1 MGEPLSDSEFAAL
14 AVSAGYK
21 SCCELG
27 HGVFVQRSPHKPKTV
42 LNCFLKDVDPCEVW
56 CRQPVDKLREYC
68 NIIKIRIFWPLLF
81 QSESNYLVA
90 DWGSIHILDWNWKK
104 LCDLVLVEDLVDLT
118 KKVVNVPHFI
128 GGILRIGSR
137 LENGFFDVRD
147 ALDWIRCTGNINIL
161 QKLEKLGDF
170 GWLYLETFFGG
181 CKYYITK
188 VALEDCNLVEEFKAV
203 TCENCRKK
211 SESMKQKGN
220 EEFSQGKIDHA
231 IVSYTKAIEFCPANH
246 LLYGNRALCLILTK
260 QYKRALADGK
270 RATILKPNWP
280 KGHYHF
286 CKALSLLGEHELA
299 LEANERAQELC
310 KNILDGLKDL
320 IQQNDK
326 LKKTLEETKG
336 TKEYKQKPKNLHL
349 EKKGCG
355 SSKSHLIISQE
366 QKEIEKDRRQMQFDH
381 KDDHYHQKHDTTVRY
396 ATDGIPRLPVTSM
409 PRTENKV
416 WSSDFPPSQ
425 SHQHKGRSKN
435 KPGEPEKKQDHLDSK
450 IESKTIQDKL
460 VCTMHQ
466 VDSTMLLEV
475 IKSLVHDGYTALMD
489 QRCHSAEQMFSQLLN
504 IVDPSE
510 LKQLNL
516 RVINYVVFIY
526 GHATSLLGIGQP
538 EALAKAEDQFKRIIV
553 QYQEERFDCLAYY
566 GIGKVYLRQNR
577 FSDALNQF
585 MKSQTMINHKIVPG
599 VLTWPTTSQVIEE
612 TRTENLQLFL
622 KNCIEECRFPPEPD
636 AVCRYQQCHGHS
648 KIQIF
653 FTDPDFKGFI
663 RITCCQQCRVEFHT
677 SCWKKLKTANYSDK
691 NDKDFLQ
698 ELCFTPDCKGL
709 ISKIVIFSSSG
720 LVKCEFEQKIT
731 KPKEPPRAVIKQKC
745 SSFRKLKRKE
755 EKKLRRKRAREDALH
770 SSKQKIEENQLQN
783 EPCQYHNRSGY
794 AGYAGDQVLQRIIQN
809 AEQIKTAVRDA
820 SKLLKELLSWSVIS
834 EEDYTSYCK
843 TSSVSHAVVEQLI
856 SYLIRE
862 ENRVK
867 TRGFIRV
874 LSELEEVD
882 PKLQRWMKHL
892 NDLGL
897 TATVNF
903 ILQYG
908 QSLTQLDFSILSS
921 LWNEKYGSKFD
932 YVSSSSEGREIL
944 DYFLKPPLEKVRCFI
959 WLLEDNRENFP
970 SLHQALD
977 EFFDKTDNPTIILKK
992 HGNEDIWTNGI
1003 KVKNKSRKK
1012 NYKDPRSV
1020 LVLSSGV
1027 STAPQEENTFIEE
1040 NTLDFTYY
1048 EPCIIP
1054 EYLRRQLEEFESAY
1068 GISNIDSYQR
1078 LDDNLNQTCESLYD
1092 YFSQILE
1099 EHGPMELNNELL
1111 VGEYEHFPEEAQK
1124 IVEDEGGLKSFLL
1137 KSHRFVMVD
1146 NFISLRHDVLTKES
1160 KNRDETE
1167 NNEGGNYI
1175 VCDVRE
1181 NSFQNKIQLNPAAKE
1196 FEPMSYPKQPHTSTS
1211 ADISLGS
1218 CETPQYLTY
1227 SLPTPWQSVL
1237 SQDID
1242 PVENMPYFS
1251 EVLLYQDFR
1260 DESRFLPQ
1268 TPWDYQCER
1277 TSPVTSPLPLLSNGA
1292 KQPGYT
1298 YADHVTHQDNDELAS
1313 SDRKYVSSNFI
1324 PADIE
1329 TYRDPQC
1336 LVENSD
1342 NAFYEDSFSV
1352 PNGTDKADCDI
1363 QMIKKEKESRS
1374 IPVKK
1379 NNPHTRMVA
1388 VQVNNEVTDRETN
1401 TLPFHPFEKQQG
1413 DILRMEK
1420 EHQVLKEQL
1429 KEAQEKYEQLE
1440 NRSSEEINVLE
1451 ELIKKIVEERG
1462 IFKKEVEWLH
1472 QALEIKVKKWQQEKK
1487 ENQENL
1493 KAMRNTAKKHM
1504 DTNDRYSKTIDEKE
1518 KEYNT
1523 CLNTYLETSN
1533 KFANEKVK
1541 LEELIKKSQDDFKEH
1556 EKRAVK
1562 AEISVLQ
1569 NWKESELCK
1578 LNGVVAKAEANLKML
1593 KSLNSSSASALPDL
1607 KSQINY
1613 WEVFISNIK
1622 KQMEKVKVGYEEKIE
1637 KVKNGARNCLTKI
1650 EAVDLS
1656 SLPSVLRKQSR
1667 PAVSDPALVLYSFAS
1682 AQPNSLPAVSS
1693 SADQGPVTASFNT
1706 QAGVKP
1712 ANANSKVCSASD
1724 GSVKTNSKARA
1735 GSYADKVLLTSMSK
1749 VSGSNTQNIRPNQT
1763 HQDNSDTQMKPSSNN
1778 TFENIIAH
1786 LQTIFPGYSSSEF
1799 TRFIKDVQ
1807 RRSGNT
1813 LSLSSTEILS
1823 RVTDLILD
1831 QQNEAS
1837 TSVGRPTKS
1846 ASSASAGQTGT
1857 QSQEAAAEGN
1867 VSSAPKARPAHK
1879 STSSKNTLPSQPNLQ
1894 PWGNAGA
1901 TPKSKWKKIDYI
1913 PSSDDPCIICHDEL
1927 SRDSCELE
1935 CGHHFH
1941 RECIRK
1947 WLKEHSSTCPICRIH
1962 VLLPEDFPE
1971 LPARNKYA

>member
-1 MGEPLSDSEFAAL
+1 MGEALSESEFAAL
-14 AVSAGYK
+14 AFSAGYK

-27 HGVFVQRSPHKPKTV
+27 HGVFVQRSPHKPKT
-42 LNCFLKDVDPCEVW
+42 DVDPCEVW

-90 DWGSIHILDWNWKK
+90 DWGLQILDWNWKK

-147 ALDWIRCTGNINIL
+147 ALDWIRCTGDINIL

-170 GWLYLETFFGG
+170 GWLYLETFFGE
-181 CKYYITK
+181 CKHYITK

-326 LKKTLEETKG
+326 LKKTLEEIKG
-336 TKEYKQKPKNLHL
+336 TKEYKQKPKNLLL
-349 EKKGCG
+349 EKKDFG

-366 QKEIEKDRRQMQFDH
+366 QKEIEKDRKQMQFDH
-381 KDDHYHQKHDTTVRY
+381 KDDHYHQKHDTTIRY
-396 ATDGIPRLPVTSM
+396 ATDGIPRLPVTNM

-435 KPGEPEKKQDHLDSK
+435 KPGEPEKKQDHLDLK

-460 VCTMHQ
+460 VCTMQQ

-599 VLTWPTTSQVIEE
+599 VLTWPMTSQVIEE

-622 KNCIEECRFPPEPD
+622 KNCIEECKFPPEPD

-677 SCWKKLKTANYSDK
+677 SCWKKLKTAKYSDK

-755 EKKLRRKRAREDALH
+755 EKKLQRKRAREDALR

-783 EPCQYHNRSGY
+783 EPCQYRNRSGY
-794 AGYAGDQVLQRIIQN
+794 AGYAGDQLLQRIVQN

-820 SKLLKELLSWSVIS
+820 SKLLKELRSWFVIS

-882 PKLQRWMKHL
+882 PKLQRWMKQL
-892 NDLGL
+892 NELGL

-908 QSLTQLDFSILSS
+908 RFLTQLDFSTLSS

-992 HGNEDIWTNGI
+992 HGNEDIWPNGI

-1012 NYKDPRSV
+1012 NYKDLRSV

-1040 NTLDFTYY
+1040 NTLDFTCY

-1054 EYLRRQLEEFESAY
+1054 EYLRRQLEEFESPY
-1068 GISNIDSYQR
+1068 DISNIDSYQR

-1111 VGEYEHFPEEAQK
+1111 VGEYEHFPEEARK

-1146 NFISLRHDVLTKES
+1146 NFISLRHNVLTKES
-1160 KNRDETE
+1160 KSRDETE
-1167 NNEGGNYI
+1167 NNGNYI

-1211 ADISLGS
+1211 ADISLES
-1218 CETPQYLTY
+1218 CETPQYLPY
-1227 SLPTPWQSVL
+1227 SLPTSWQSVL

-1242 PVENMPYFS
+1242 PVENMPYFP
-1251 EVLLYQDFR
+1251 EVLLYQDVQNQ
-1260 DESRFLPQ
+1260 SRFLPQ
-1268 TPWDYQCER
+1268 TSWGYQCER
-1277 TSPVTSPLPLLSNGA
+1277 TSPVTPPMPLLSNVA

-1298 YADHVTHQDNDELAS
+1298 YAHHVTHRDNDELAI

-1324 PADIE
+1324 PAEIE

-1342 NAFYEDSFSV
+1342 NAFYEDSFAVANSA
-1352 PNGTDKADCDI
+1352 DKAECDI
-1363 QMIKKEKESRS
+1363 RVIKKEKESRS
-1374 IPVKK
+1374 IPVMKK
-1379 NNPHTRMVA
+1379 NPHRRMVA

-1440 NRSSEEINVLE
+1440 NRSSEEIGVLE
-1451 ELIKKIVEERG
+1451 ELIKKIVQERG

-1562 AEISVLQ
+1562 AEISVLK

-1622 KQMEKVKVGYEEKIE
+1622 KQMEKVKVEYEEKIE
-1637 KVKNGARNCLTKI
+1637 KVKNGVRNCLTRI

-1667 PAVSDPALVLYSFAS
+1667 PAVGDPALVLYSSAS
-1682 AQPNSLPAVSS
+1682 AQPNLLPAVSS

-1724 GSVKTNSKARA
+1724 GSVKTNSKART

-1763 HQDNSDTQMKPSSNN
+1763 HQDDSATQMKPSSNN

-1799 TRFIKDVQ
+1799 TKFIKDVQ

-1813 LSLSSTEILS
+1813 SSLSSTEILS

-1837 TSVGRPTKS
+1837 TSVGRHMKS
-1846 ASSASAGQTGT
+1846 ASSASVGQMGT

-1867 VSSAPKARPAHK
+1867 ISSAPKARPAYK
-1879 STSSKNTLPSQPNLQ
+1879 STSSKNTLPPQPNLQ

-1901 TPKSKWKKIDYI
+1901 TVKSKWKKLDYI
-1913 PSSDDPCIICHDEL
+1913 PSSDDPCTICHDEL

>member
-1 MGEPLSDSEFAAL
+1 MCYFFEHVYISVKYVCLFL
-14 AVSAGYK
+14 MRITMK
-21 SCCELG
+21 SSVICAN
-27 HGVFVQRSPHKPKTV
+27 T
-42 LNCFLKDVDPCEVW
+42 LKW
-56 CRQPVDKLREYC
+56 
-68 NIIKIRIFWPLLF
+68 W
-81 QSESNYLVA
+81 
-90 DWGSIHILDWNWKK
+90 WG
-104 LCDLVLVEDLVDLT
+104 
-118 KKVVNVPHFI
+118 
-128 GGILRIGSR
+128 
-137 LENGFFDVRD
+137 
-147 ALDWIRCTGNINIL
+147 
-161 QKLEKLGDF
+161 
-170 GWLYLETFFGG
+170 
-181 CKYYITK
+181 
-188 VALEDCNLVEEFKAV
+188 
-203 TCENCRKK
+203 
-211 SESMKQKGN
+211 
-220 EEFSQGKIDHA
+220 
-231 IVSYTKAIEFCPANH
+231 
-246 LLYGNRALCLILTK
+246 
-260 QYKRALADGK
+260 
-270 RATILKPNWP
+270 
-280 KGHYHF
+280 
-286 CKALSLLGEHELA
+286 
-299 LEANERAQELC
+299 
-310 KNILDGLKDL
+310 
-320 IQQNDK
+320 
-326 LKKTLEETKG
+326 
-336 TKEYKQKPKNLHL
+336 
-349 EKKGCG
+349 
-355 SSKSHLIISQE
+355 
-366 QKEIEKDRRQMQFDH
+366 
-381 KDDHYHQKHDTTVRY
+381 
-396 ATDGIPRLPVTSM
+396 
-409 PRTENKV
+409 
-416 WSSDFPPSQ
+416 Q

>member
-1 MGEPLSDSEFAAL
+1 MGEPLSESEFAAF
-14 AVSAGYK
+14 AFSAGYK

-27 HGVFVQRSPHKPKTV
+27 HGVFVQRSPHKPKT
-42 LNCFLKDVDPCEVW
+42 DVDPCEVW

-68 NIIKIRIFWPLLF
+68 NVIKICIFWPLLF

-90 DWGSIHILDWNWKK
+90 DWGSLQILDWNWKK
-104 LCDLVLVEDLVDLT
+104 LCDLELVEDLVDLT

-147 ALDWIRCTGNINIL
+147 ALDWIRCAGDVNIL

-170 GWLYLETFFGG
+170 GWLYLETFFGE
-181 CKYYITK
+181 CKHYITK

-220 EEFSQGKIDHA
+220 EEFSQGKFDHA
-231 IVSYTKAIEFCPANH
+231 IISYTKAIEFCPTNH

-260 QYKRALADGK
+260 QYKKALADGK

-326 LKKTLEETKG
+326 LKKTLEEIKG
-336 TKEYKQKPKNLHL
+336 TKEYKQKPKDFL
-349 EKKGCG
+349 EKKD
-355 SSKSHLIISQE
+355 SSSSGSHLIISQE
-366 QKEIEKDRRQMQFDH
+366 HKEIEKDRKEMQFDH
-381 KDDHYHQKHDTTVRY
+381 EGDHYHQKHDTTVRY
-396 ATDGIPRLPVTSM
+396 TTDGIPRLSVTNM

-416 WSSDFPPSQ
+416 CSLDFPPRQ
-425 SHQHKGRSKN
+425 SHQYKGRSKN
-435 KPGEPEKKQDHLDSK
+435 KPGEPEKKQDHLDLK

-460 VCTMHQ
+460 FCTVHQ
-466 VDSTMLLEV
+466 VDSAMLLEV
-475 IKSLVHDGYTALMD
+475 VKSLIHDGYTALMD

-504 IVDPSE
+504 IIDPSE

-516 RVINYVVFIY
+516 RIINYVVIIY

-538 EALAKAEDQFKRIIV
+538 EALMKAEDQFKRIIV
-553 QYQEERFDCLAYY
+553 HYQEERFDCLAYY

-585 MKSQTMINHKIVPG
+585 MKSQTMINRKIVPG

-622 KNCIEECRFPPEPD
+622 KNCIEECKFPPEPD
-636 AVCRYQQCHGHS
+636 AVCRYQHCRGNS

-663 RITCCQQCRVEFHT
+663 RITCCQRCRVEFHT

-698 ELCFTPDCKGL
+698 ELCFTPDCTGL

-731 KPKEPPRAVIKQKC
+731 KPKEPPRAIIKQKC

-755 EKKLRRKRAREDALH
+755 EKKIRRKRAREDALN
-770 SSKQKIEENQLQN
+770 SSKQKIEENQMRN
-783 EPCQYHNRSGY
+783 EQPQYRNRSDY

-820 SKLLKELLSWSVIS
+820 SKLLKELLSWFVIS
-834 EEDYTSYCK
+834 EEAYTSYCK
-843 TSSVSHAVVEQLI
+843 TSSKSHVVVEQLI
-856 SYLIRE
+856 SYLVQE

-867 TRGFIRV
+867 TRAFIRV

-892 NDLGL
+892 NDLGF

-908 QSLTQLDFSILSS
+908 QFLKQLDFSILSA

-932 YVSSSSEGREIL
+932 YVSNSSESKEIL

-977 EFFDKTDNPTIILKK
+977 EFFNKTDNPTIILKK
-992 HGNEDIWTNGI
+992 QGNEDILTNGI
-1003 KVKNKSRKK
+1003 KGKNKSRKK
-1012 NYKDPRSV
+1012 NYKDSRSV

-1040 NTLDFTYY
+1040 NALGFTYY

-1054 EYLRRQLEEFESAY
+1054 EYLRGQLDEFEAVY
-1068 GISNIDSYQR
+1068 DISNSNNCQR
-1078 LDDNLNQTCESLYD
+1078 LDANLSQTCESLYD

-1099 EHGPMELNNELL
+1099 EHGPMELNNKLL
-1111 VGEYEHFPEEAQK
+1111 VGEYEHFPEEARK

-1146 NFISLRHDVLTKES
+1146 NFISLRHDIIKEN

-1167 NNEGGNYI
+1167 NNEEGNYI
-1175 VCDVRE
+1175 VCDAQE

-1196 FEPMSYPKQPHTSTS
+1196 FKPLFYPEQPHISTST
-1211 ADISLGS
+1211 DIPLES
-1218 CETPQYLTY
+1218 CETPQYLPY
-1227 SLPTPWQSVL
+1227 SLPTSWQSVL

-1251 EVLLYQDFR
+1251 KVLFYRDFQNQ
-1260 DESRFLPQ
+1260 SRFLPQ
-1268 TPWDYQCER
+1268 TSWGYQCER
-1277 TSPVTSPLPLLSNGA
+1277 TSPVTSPVPLLSNVA
-1292 KQPGYT
+1292 KQPGYI
-1298 YADHVTHQDNDELAS
+1298 YADGVTHQDNDELAT
-1313 SDRKYVSSNFI
+1313 SDRKYVSSSFI
-1324 PADIE
+1324 PAEIE
-1329 TYRDPQC
+1329 TFRDPPC

-1342 NAFYEDSFSV
+1342 STFYEDSFAVANST
-1352 PNGTDKADCDI
+1352 NEAECDI
-1363 QMIKKEKESRS
+1363 QVIKKEKESRG
-1374 IPVKK
+1374 IPVMK

-1429 KEAQEKYEQLE
+1429 KEAQEKYEQLQ
-1440 NRSSEEINVLE
+1440 NRSSEEISVLE
-1451 ELIKKIVEERG
+1451 ELIKKTVQERG

-1487 ENQENL
+1487 ESQENL
-1493 KAMRNTAKKHM
+1493 KAMRNTAKKHV

-1518 KEYNT
+1518 KQYNT

-1533 KFANEKVK
+1533 KFANKKVK

-1562 AEISVLQ
+1562 AEVSVLK
-1569 NWKESELCK
+1569 NWKESELYK
-1578 LNGVVAKAEANLKML
+1578 LNGIVSKAEANLKML
-1593 KSLNSSSASALPDL
+1593 KSLSSSSASSLPDL

-1637 KVKNGARNCLTKI
+1637 KVKNGVRNCLTKI
-1650 EAVDLS
+1650 ETVDLS
-1656 SLPSVLRKQSR
+1656 SLPSVLRKQSK
-1667 PAVSDPALVLYSFAS
+1667 PAVGDPALVPYSSAS
-1682 AQPNSLPAVSS
+1682 AHPNLLPAVSS
-1693 SADQGPVTASFNT
+1693 SEDQGPTTASLNT

-1724 GSVKTNSKARA
+1724 GSVKTNTKAWT
-1735 GSYADKVLLTSMSK
+1735 GSYADKVSLTSMSK
-1749 VSGSNTQNIRPNQT
+1749 FSGINTQNIQPNQT
-1763 HQDNSDTQMKPSSNN
+1763 HQDDSATQMKPSSNN
-1778 TFENIIAH
+1778 TSENIIAH

-1799 TRFIKDVQ
+1799 ARFIKDVQ
-1807 RRSGNT
+1807 GRSGNT

-1837 TSVGRPTKS
+1837 TSVGRPLKS
-1846 ASSASAGQTGT
+1846 TSSASAGQTGT
-1857 QSQEAAAEGN
+1857 QSQVAAAEGN
-1867 VSSAPKARPAHK
+1867 VSSAPQARPAHK
-1879 STSSKNTLPSQPNLQ
+1879 STSSKNMLPSQPNLQ

-1901 TPKSKWKKIDYI
+1901 TPKAKWKKLDYI

-1971 LPARNKYA
+1971 LPARNKHA